1 MLFNSFHFLMFFP
14 LVTLIY
20 FLIPFKARWIWLLGA
35 SYYFYMCW
43 NPKYAILMATSTIIT
58 YLSGLLISKSTDK
71 KKLWV
76 SLSFISNLGILFFFK
91 YFDFAIQN
99 VNVILN
105 KLHMQLITPSFDVL
119 LPVGISFYTFQALS
133 YTVDVYRGD
142 VVPEKNLG
150 KYALFVSFF
159 PQLVAGPIETSKH
172 LLDQF
177 NHEYKFEYSRV
188 KSGLLLMLWGFFQKL
203 VIADRVAI
211 LVNTVFN
218 NYNSYRGFTLLFASI
233 LFAVQ
238 IYCDFSSY
246 SDIAIGSARIMG
258 FDLMQNFKSPYF
270 SKSIAEFWRRWHIS
284 LGGWFREYLYFP
296 LGGSRKGKIKKY
308 RNLMIV
314 FLTSGL
320 WHGAGWNFVI
330 WGFLHGFY
338 QIAGMELK
346 PLRDKLVNK
355 FNIKRGSLYHKIYQ
369 CTIVFILVDFAWI
382 FFRANTFSD
391 AVGIIKGMFVFN
403 PWVLFD
409 GSLYTLGLDQK
420 DFSIAIISILIL
432 IMVSLLR
439 RNTNLISLVNKQCTV
454 LRWSFY
460 FTCLYAILIFGVYGP
475 GYSAQQFIYFQF

>member
-1 MLFNSFHFLMFFP
+1 
-14 LVTLIY
+14 
-20 FLIPFKARWIWLLGA
+20 
-35 SYYFYMCW
+35 
-43 NPKYAILMATSTIIT
+43 
-58 YLSGLLISKSTDK
+58 
-71 KKLWV
+71 
-76 SLSFISNLGILFFFK
+76 
-91 YFDFAIQN
+91 
-99 VNVILN
+99 
-105 KLHMQLITPSFDVL
+105 
-119 LPVGISFYTFQALS
+119 
-133 YTVDVYRGD
+133 
-142 VVPEKNLG
+142 
-150 KYALFVSFF
+150 
-159 PQLVAGPIETSKH
+159 
-172 LLDQF
+172 
-177 NHEYKFEYSRV
+177 
-188 KSGLLLMLWGFFQKL
+188 MLWGFFQKL

-218 NYNSYRGFTLLFASI
+218 DYKSYSGFTLLFVSI

-246 SDIAIGSARIMG
+246 SDIAIGSARVMG

-320 WHGAGWNFVI
+320 WHGAGWNFII

-382 FFRANTFSD
+382 FFRANTFRD

-420 DFSIAIISILIL
+420 DFSIAVISIFIL

-439 RNTNLISLVNKQCTV
+439 RNTNLVSLVNKQCTV

-460 FTCLYAILIFGVYGP
+460 FTCLYTILIFGVYGP